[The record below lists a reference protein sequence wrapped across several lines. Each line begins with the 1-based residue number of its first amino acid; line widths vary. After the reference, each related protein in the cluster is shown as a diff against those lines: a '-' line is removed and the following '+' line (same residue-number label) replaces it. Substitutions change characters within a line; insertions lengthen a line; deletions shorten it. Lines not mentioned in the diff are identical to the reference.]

1 MHRVVDGFRD
11 TWFWKKAKGKLRD
24 TYLWDVGIW
33 PSKAKGRREWTRSG
47 RPKKVPHLEKENVV
61 RAYARSF
68 GIDILVETGTFHG
81 EMVSAMRN
89 RFEQI
94 YSIELHP
101 ELHEKAAERFHRFS
115 HIKLVKGDSAQV
127 LPRIATDI
135 QEPCLFWLDA
145 HYSGGI
151 TARGEIDTP
160 ISAELET
167 VLERRQSDVVL
178 IDDSF
183 DFNGS
188 NGYPTLEELEWAVKG
203 ARPDYVFTVSDYI
216 IRITPSAE

>member
-1 MHRVVDGFRD
+1 VVDGFRD
-11 TWFWKKAKGKLRD
+11 TWFWKRAKGKLRD
-24 TYLWDVGIW
+24 TYFWDVGIW
-33 PSKAKGRREWTRSG
+33 PSKAKNRREWIKSG

-61 RAYARSF
+61 LAYARSF
-68 GIDILVETGTFHG
+68 GTDILVETGTFQG

-101 ELHEKAAERFHRFS
+101 ELHQRAAERFRRFS
-115 HIKLVKGDSAQV
+115 HINLVKGDSAQI
-127 LPRIATDI
+127 LPRIAAEI
-135 QEPCLFWLDA
+135 QESCLFWLDA

-151 TARGEIDTP
+151 TARGEVDTP
-160 ISAELET
+160 VSVELET
-167 VLERRQSDVVL
+167 VLKRRQSDVVL

-188 NGYPTLEELEWAVKG
+188 NGYPTLEELEGAVRG
-203 ARPDYVFTVSDYI
+203 ARPDYDFTVSDYI